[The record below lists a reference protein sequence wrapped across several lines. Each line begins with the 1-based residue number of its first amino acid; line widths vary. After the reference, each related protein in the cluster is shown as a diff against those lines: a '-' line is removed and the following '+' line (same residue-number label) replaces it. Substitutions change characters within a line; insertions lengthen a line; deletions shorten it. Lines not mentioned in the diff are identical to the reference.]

1 MLSILRGTLEG
12 VTDGSFSPDNVPQS
26 ASAPLTDGPLPATAA
41 ETTAERPW
49 PVHHLTGKIAS
60 YVHRMGPVWVE
71 GQVLRPSRWKNLV
84 FFDLR
89 DAQENNTLGVSAQT
103 HVLDRMG
110 SDLDDGSRVVIH
122 ARPRWWARSGA
133 LKLDAAEIKHA
144 GAGDLLARIEALK
157 EALAAEGLF
166 DAERKRPLPFTPHTV
181 GLICATQG
189 DAEHDVVQNAGR
201 RWPAVRFEIRRVSVQ
216 GQHAVR
222 EVSAAIKELDQAP
235 HIDVIVIARGGGSFE
250 DLIAFSDEALVRT
263 AAAATTPLV
272 SAIGHEKDTPVLDLV
287 ADYRASTPTDAGK
300 RIVPDAV
307 QESAA
312 IAQAQRDIR
321 NAMFERLDRAAQGLE
336 QFRSRPVLAR
346 PQRMLDPYREQVS
359 QARTAAGR
367 ALVSI
372 LSTADAAT
380 TTLTASLRALSPQ
393 GTLDRGYAIARDTH
407 GNVVRRA
414 SALSKGD
421 TVHLRF
427 GAGQADARVASTQTS
442 PKK

>member
-1 MLSILRGTLEG
+1 M
-12 VTDGSFSPDNVPQS
+12 TDDAFSPDNVP
-26 ASAPLTDGPLPATAA
+26 ASTGAPLPLPATAA
-41 ETTAERPW
+41 DTSAERPW
-49 PVHHLTGKIAS
+49 PVHHLTGKIAT

-89 DAQENNTLGVSAQT
+89 DTRENNTLGVSTQA

-110 SDLDDGSRVVIH
+110 TDLEDGSRIVIH

-133 LKLDAAEIKHA
+133 LKLDAAEIRHA

-166 DAERKRPLPFTPHTV
+166 DAERKRPLPFIPHTV

-189 DAEHDVVQNAGR
+189 DAEHDVVQNARR

-222 EVSAAIKELDQAP
+222 EVSAAITELDQADDV
-235 HIDVIVIARGGGSFE
+235 DVIVIARGGGSFE
-250 DLIAFSDEALVRT
+250 DLIAFSDESLVRT

-300 RIVPDAV
+300 CVVPDAA
-307 QESAA
+307 QESAT
-312 IAQAQRDIR
+312 ITQAQRDMR
-321 NAMFERLDRAAQGLE
+321 YALQQRLERAAQNLE
-336 QFRSRPVLAR
+336 QFRSRPVLAH
-346 PQRMLDPYREQVS
+346 PERMLDPHRDQLER
-359 QARTAAGR
+359 ARTAASR
-367 ALVSI
+367 ALVNI
-372 LSTADAAT
+372 LSTADST
-380 TTLTASLRALSPQ
+380 TATLTASLRALSPQ
-393 GTLDRGYAIARDTH
+393 GTLDRGYAIARDAH
-407 GNVVRRA
+407 GKVVRSA

-421 TVHLRF
+421 TVHVRL
-427 GAGQADARVASTQTS
+427 GAGHIDTEVTGVT
-442 PKK
+442 P

>member
-12 VTDGSFSPDNVPQS
+12 VTDGSFSSDN
-26 ASAPLTDGPLPATAA
+26 APLSANAPLPNGPLPDTAA
-41 ETTAERPW
+41 DTTAERPW

-89 DAQENNTLGVSAQT
+89 DAQENNTLGVSAQAS
-103 HVLDRMG
+103 VLERMG
-110 SDLDDGSRVVIH
+110 TELDDGSRVVIH

-133 LKLDAAEIKHA
+133 LKLDAAEIRHA

-166 DAERKRPLPFTPHTV
+166 DAERKRPLPFIPRKV

-189 DAEHDVVQNAGR
+189 DAEHDVIQNAQR
-201 RWPAVRFEIRRVSVQ
+201 RWPAVSFDIRRVSVQ

-235 HIDVIVIARGGGSFE
+235 NVDVIVVARGGGSFE
-250 DLIAFSDEALVRT
+250 DLIAFSDESLVR
-263 AAAATTPLV
+263 AAAATTTPLV
-272 SAIGHEKDTPVLDLV
+272 SAIGHEKDTPILDLV

-300 RIVPDAV
+300 RIVPDAA
-307 QESAA
+307 QEAAA

-321 NAMFERLDRAAQGLE
+321 TAMFDRLDRAAQGLE
-336 QFRSRPVLAR
+336 QFRSRPVLAH
-346 PQRMLDPYREQVS
+346 PQRMLDPYRDQVTH
-359 QARTAAGR
+359 ARTVAGR
-367 ALVSI
+367 SLVSI
-372 LSTADAAT
+372 LTAADAT
-380 TTLTASLRALSPQ
+380 TTALAASLRALSPQ
-393 GTLDRGYAIARDTH
+393 GTLDRGYAIARDSK
-407 GNVVRRA
+407 GNVVRSA

-421 TVHLRF
+421 SIHVRL
-427 GAGQADARVASTQTS
+427 GAGHAQADVTS
-442 PKK
+442 VTP

>member
-1 MLSILRGTLEG
+1 M
-12 VTDGSFSPDNVPQS
+12 TDDAFSPDNVP
-26 ASAPLTDGPLPATAA
+26 ASTGAPLPLPATAA
-41 ETTAERPW
+41 DTSAERPW
-49 PVHHLTGKIAS
+49 PVHHLTGKIAT

-89 DAQENNTLGVSAQT
+89 DTRENNTLGVSTQA

-110 SDLDDGSRVVIH
+110 TDLEDGSRIVIH

-133 LKLDAAEIKHA
+133 LKLDAAEIRHA

-166 DAERKRPLPFTPHTV
+166 DAERKRPLPFIPHTV

-189 DAEHDVVQNAGR
+189 DAEHDVVQNARR

-222 EVSAAIKELDQAP
+222 EVSAAITELDQADDV
-235 HIDVIVIARGGGSFE
+235 DVIVIARGGGSFE
-250 DLIAFSDEALVRT
+250 DLIAFSDESLVRT

-300 RIVPDAV
+300 CVVPDAA
-307 QESAA
+307 QESAT
-312 IAQAQRDIR
+312 ITQAQRDMR
-321 NAMFERLDRAAQGLE
+321 YALQQRLERAAQNLE
-336 QFRSRPVLAR
+336 QFRSRPVLAH
-346 PQRMLDPYREQVS
+346 PERMLDPHRDQLER
-359 QARTAAGR
+359 ARTAASR
-367 ALVSI
+367 ALVNI
-372 LSTADAAT
+372 LSTADST
-380 TTLTASLRALSPQ
+380 TATLTASLRALSPQ
-393 GTLDRGYAIARDTH
+393 GTLDRGYAIARDAH
-407 GNVVRRA
+407 GKVVRSA

-421 TVHLRF
+421 TVHVRL
-427 GAGQADARVASTQTS
+427 GAGHIDTEVTAVT
-442 PKK
+442 P